1 MKRIVSMMLLGLA
14 LAGCMTVSKTERVRE
29 ALLRAGLP
37 PRMASCMADR
47 LVERLS
53 NDELRQLAHVAKLPR
68 QDVGGMSI
76 RDIEE
81 RVSAIGDPHIVKVV
95 TKSGIGCAIAS

>member
-1 MKRIVSMMLLGLA
+1 MKRIASILVLAAA
-14 LAGCMTVSKTERVRE
+14 LAGCMTVSKTERVRA
-29 ALLRAGLP
+29 ALLRAGVP

-53 NDELRQLAHVAKLPR
+53 DDELRQLAHIAKLPR

-76 RDIEE
+76 REIED
-81 RVSAIGDPHIVKVV
+81 RVSAVGDPHIVKVV